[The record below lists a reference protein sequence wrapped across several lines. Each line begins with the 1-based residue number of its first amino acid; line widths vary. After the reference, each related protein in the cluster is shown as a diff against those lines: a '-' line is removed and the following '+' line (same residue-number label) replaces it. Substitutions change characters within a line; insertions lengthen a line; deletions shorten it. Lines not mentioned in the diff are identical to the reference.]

1 MPEDINVCLYL
12 YAGVKL
18 NATSSVSRAALN
30 VKIGSTSQEV
40 LKAESIF
47 LGNKTTTTSSETKVD
62 GTLKSSA
69 SQVELKTNALVSGM
83 WVRVPG
89 LRIVYR

>member
-1 MPEDINVCLYL
+1 MPEDINVSLYL

-30 VKIGSTSQEV
+30 VRIGSTSKEV

-62 GTLKSSA
+62 GTLSSSA
-69 SQVELKTNALVSGM
+69 SQVELKTNGLVSGM

>member
-1 MPEDINVCLYL
+1 MPQDINVCLYL

-18 NATSSVSRAALN
+18 NATSTVSRAALN
-30 VKIGSTSQEV
+30 VKIGSTSKEV
-40 LKAESIF
+40 LKAESVI
-47 LGNKTTTTSSETKVD
+47 LGNKTTTSSETKVD

-69 SQVELKTNALVSGM
+69 SQVELKTNGLVSGM